1 MAGKGSKPGE
11 RRGGRK
17 KGTPNKLTKDV
28 KEALLNAFAKAGGE
42 DYLLSVA
49 KADPKT
55 FCALLGKAMPMQ
67 VAGDPQNPLQLHSRI
82 EFAIVGNSKG

>member
-28 KEALLNAFAKAGGE
+28 KTALLNAFAKAGGE
-42 DYLLSVA
+42 AYLLTIA
-49 KADPKT
+49 KTDPKT

-67 VAGDPQNPLQLHSRI
+67 VAGDPDSPLFPSRI
-82 EFAIVGNSKG
+82 EVAIVSAKG